1 MKHVVMPDQRA
12 ALTRREL
19 VSGLLMASAAAIAVA
34 RKPNFELNYLG
45 DHKLD
50 DVIPTRIGNWKFV
63 TNSGLVV
70 PPEDQLQQA
79 LYSQLVT
86 RIYDN
91 GSGSLIM
98 LLVAYSASETGFLQV
113 HRPEF
118 CYTAAGYD
126 LSDFGMRN
134 VPLHQPQGLLV
145 NSLTATRDGMPERLF
160 YWTRIGNHIP
170 HSWAQQRL
178 VFAEDN
184 LRRVIPDAVL
194 VRISTVSPDQA
205 LAETSLDEFIR
216 TMIDGISSSMRRVFV
231 V

>member
-1 MKHVVMPDQRA
+1 MKHSVLPDRA

-19 VSGLLMASAAAIAVA
+19 VSGLLMLSAAATALA

-45 DHKLD
+45 NHKLED
-50 DVIPTRIGNWKFV
+50 IIPTQIGSWKFV

-86 RIYDN
+86 RIYEN
-91 GSGSLIM
+91 GSGAPIM

-118 CYTAAGYD
+118 CYTAAGYE

-134 VPLHQPQGLLV
+134 VPLHQPQQLVV

-184 LRRVIPDAVL
+184 LRRVIPDAAL
-194 VRISTVSPDQA
+194 VRISTVSADQSG
-205 LAETSLDEFIR
+205 AEGDLDEFIGA
-216 TMIDGISSSMRRVFV
+216 MIDGISSSMRRVFV

>member
-1 MKHVVMPDQRA
+1 MKPTHLPDRRS

-19 VSGLLMASAAAIAVA
+19 VSGFLMLAAAGAAVA
-34 RKPNFELNYLG
+34 RKPDFELNYLG
-45 DHKLD
+45 NHKLD
-50 DVIPTRIGNWKFV
+50 EIIPTQVGNWKFV

-70 PPEDQLQQA
+70 PPADQLQQA

-91 GSGSLIM
+91 GAGAPIM
-98 LLVAYSASETGFLQV
+98 LLIAYSASETGFLQV

-118 CYTAAGYD
+118 CYTAAGYE
-126 LSDFGMRN
+126 LSNFGMRD
-134 VPLHQPQGLLV
+134 VPLHQPQQLLV

-184 LRRVIPDAVL
+184 LRRIIPDAAL
-194 VRISTVSPDQA
+194 IRISTVSPDEA
-205 LAETSLDEFIR
+205 TAERSLDEFIR
-216 TMIDGISSSMRRVFV
+216 ALIDGIPSSMRRVLV

>member
-1 MKHVVMPDQRA
+1 MKHIVMPDQRA
-12 ALTRREL
+12 AITRREL
-19 VSGLLMASAAAIAVA
+19 VSGLLMLSAAAVAVA
-34 RKPNFELNYLG
+34 RKPNVELNYLG
-45 DHKLD
+45 NHKLE
-50 DVIPTRIGNWKFV
+50 DVIPTQIGGWKFV

-79 LYSQLVT
+79 LYSQLLT

-91 GSGSLIM
+91 GSGTPIM

-126 LSDFGMRN
+126 LSNFGMRD
-134 VPLHQPQGLLV
+134 VPLHQSQQLLV
-145 NSLTATRDGMPERLF
+145 NSLTATRNDMPERLF
-160 YWTRIGNHIP
+160 YWTRIGDHIP

-178 VFAEDN
+178 VFAKDN

-194 VRISTVSPDQA
+194 VRISTVSPDQTI
-205 LAETSLDEFIR
+205 AEKSLDEFIR
-216 TMIDGISSSMRRVFV
+216 AMIDGISPSMRRVFV